1 MSTVQAFVET
11 SHDDKSLFIDRA
23 LNKSKTVLTDIGFS
37 CKGGVFSPDRVL
49 ICQSN
54 ETSLLSSAE
63 SIISVSPIGNKV
75 QIKESTIVVS
85 YSMPK
90 NNSSLSSYAIRY
102 LCNELKTENNWYI
115 NTR

>member
-1 MSTVQAFVET
+1 MSTIQAFVET

-54 ETSLLSSAE
+54 EASLLSSAK
-63 SIISVSPIGNKV
+63 SIIFVSPVGNKV
-75 QIKESTIVVS
+75 QIKESTTVVS
-85 YSMPK
+85 YSIPK
-90 NNSSLSSYAIRY
+90 NNSSLPSNTINY

-115 NTR
+115 NIR